1 MRGRSRPVRSP
12 GASAPPSTISSSAS
26 RRSWAPPPCGRARP
40 CSGAALDERA
50 REGPI
55 PPHRNPHRLH
65 EAPPLHRVVRHAG
78 TRVIARAL
86 RAGAITIVALAI
98 LAFGGQSLGRV
109 WQMKREVDGL
119 EREIAALRAE
129 TDRLS
134 TTVNQLRSDPDSI
147 ERVAREE
154 LGFVKPGERVLKLPP
169 SKGQ

>member
-1 MRGRSRPVRSP
+1 M
-12 GASAPPSTISSSAS
+12 
-26 RRSWAPPPCGRARP
+26 
-40 CSGAALDERA
+40 
-50 REGPI
+50 
-55 PPHRNPHRLH
+55 
-65 EAPPLHRVVRHAG
+65 
-78 TRVIARAL
+78 IARAL